1 MPTTTPSRTAWPRT
15 PAPWCD
21 SAALLPHHTALEP
34 QATVRPSSHGGVVR
48 DDHHREPLGTQALHQ
63 LQDLVPRSLVEIP
76 RRLVGEE
83 DPRLLHERA
92 RDRHTLLLTAGEFTG
107 SMVRAL
113 GEVDLRQR
121 RADPF
126 FPLGTRE
133 SQRLESD
140 VDVLRR
146 GEGGDEVE
154 RLEHEPDVLRSD
166 ARERGAGLAC
176 QIRFSEEDTPRCRGV
191 EGTENL
197 EKG

>member
-1 MPTTTPSRTAWPRT
+1 MTTTIVSPSA
-15 PAPWCD
+15 
-21 SAALLPHHTALEP
+21 H
-34 QATVRPSSHGGVVR
+34 RPSISCRISSRVR
-48 DDHHREPLGTQALHQ
+48 SSRVPVGSSARRTLGFFT
-63 LQDLVPRSLVEIP
+63 S
-76 RRLVGEE
+76 
-83 DPRLLHERA
+83 A
-92 RDRHTLLLTAGEFTG
+92 RDRHTRLLTAGEFTG

-166 ARERGAGLAC
+166 ARERAAGLAC
-176 QIRFSEEDTPRCRGV
+176 QIRFSEEDAPRCRGV

-197 EKG
+197 EEG